1 MKNPT
6 LIFIATYNEKEN
18 IVNLINDILNLSK
31 NYDILIVDD
40 NSIDKTGLLIKK
52 IIYKNKRVNLI
63 QRPF

>member
-1 MKNPT
+1 MKNST
-6 LIFIATYNEKEN
+6 LIFTATYNEKEN

-52 IIYKNKRVNLI
+52 LFIKIIV
-63 QRPF
+63 

>member
-1 MKNPT
+1 MKNST
-6 LIFIATYNEKEN
+6 LIFTATYNEKEN

-52 IIYKNKRVNLI
+52 L
-63 QRPF
+63 